1 MSEYADLPRAGIGAT
16 EYRKA
21 CGMDGSSDQLVVRQ
35 HERRSCRLES
45 SLRVATEHA
54 HVVALSR
61 SVGDG
66 TGSINATVVDV
77 SNGGAGVETAVFL
90 PRGTS
95 VNLTVRTGPGNETIA
110 LPSRVQRVTMISREP
125 RYYMGLAYAGD
136 QASRSKTI
144 GVLLERAEGVH
155 SGEGAAR

>member
-1 MSEYADLPRAGIGAT
+1 MG
-16 EYRKA
+16 
-21 CGMDGSSDQLVVRQ
+21 GSADQLVVRQ
-35 HERRSCRLES
+35 HERRSCRLEAG
-45 SLRVATEHA
+45 LRVAAEHT

-66 TGSINATVVDV
+66 TGSISATVVDV

-95 VNLTVRTGPGNETIA
+95 VNLTVRTGSGSETIE

-136 QASRSKTI
+136 QASRSRTI
-144 GVLLERAEGVH
+144 GLLLERTQSEH